1 MNMNAD
7 IDHCLGFSLVEL
19 ITVLAIIGILSAIA
33 IPSYHVYKDKT
44 DNSLAMTD
52 IQNIRSII
60 DRYYIENSS
69 YPTTIADIAANLPN
83 GGRDPWGNT
92 YVYLNIINGGNGIK
106 GDVRKDKKENPINS
120 LYDLYS
126 MGKNGKTKKQLDN
139 KDSVDDIIL
148 ARDGAFIGLSS
159 DY

>member
-1 MNMNAD
+1 MYAD
-7 IDHCLGFSLVEL
+7 INHFLGFSLVEL
-19 ITVLAIIGILSAIA
+19 IIAVAIIGILSAIA
-33 IPSYHVYKDKT
+33 IPSYQAYKYKT

-60 DRYYIENSS
+60 DRYFIENSS
-69 YPTTIADIAANLPN
+69 YPATIADIAASLSNS
-83 GGRDPWGNT
+83 GRGHWGNA
-92 YVYLNIINGGNGIK
+92 YNYLNIINGGNGIK
-106 GDVRKDKKENPINS
+106 GAVRKDTKENPINS